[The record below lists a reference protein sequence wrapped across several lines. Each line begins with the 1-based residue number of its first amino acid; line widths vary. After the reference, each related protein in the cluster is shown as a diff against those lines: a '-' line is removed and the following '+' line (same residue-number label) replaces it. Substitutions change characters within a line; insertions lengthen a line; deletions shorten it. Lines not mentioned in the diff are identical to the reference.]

1 MLQQP
6 VQFTTRNWKI
16 YILNANNNNNN
27 NNKKQQEPA
36 TTNNN
41 QQPTTNTTTKTT
53 TNQHPNQPQHSTY
66 SVPNLLIYTVFLP
79 KHRTNVIATTKIHK
93 IHGFQGPPRG
103 TSTKIPGTSGL
114 GSTHLV
120 SSRHQNVFQ
129 MLLCSFF
136 SKTPW
141 ILAAF
146 WRRLRITQE
155 LNIVEV
161 MIEEKRS

>member
-16 YILNANNNNNN
+16 YIHNNNNNN
-27 NNKKQQEPA
+27 NNSKQQEPA

-41 QQPTTNTTTKTT
+41 QQPTPQPRPQPTNTP
-53 TNQHPNQPQHSTY
+53 TNHSTPTY
-66 SVPNLLIYTVFLP
+66 SVPNLPIYTGFLP

-146 WRRLRITQE
+146 WWRLRTTQE
-155 LNIVEV
+155 KNIVEV